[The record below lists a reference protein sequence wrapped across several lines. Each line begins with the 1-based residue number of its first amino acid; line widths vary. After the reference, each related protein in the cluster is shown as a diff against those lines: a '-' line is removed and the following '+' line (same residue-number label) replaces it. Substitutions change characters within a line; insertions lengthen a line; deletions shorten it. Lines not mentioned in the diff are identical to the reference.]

1 MKKYLVIWLTI
12 IMIGSLTA
20 TVSAAAIGVN
30 VAPGFVAE
38 LGGQFTPAGN
48 DFCPAF
54 YAGLNNKVALGVM
67 YDSSFN
73 YFTVLGRY
81 VIVTNV
87 AANLLY
93 RLDGSNG
100 WMVDLRG
107 KYFLNQ
113 SLALAGKYGYD
124 SLSSGSAVI
133 GQVEYLVND
142 HWLGNAGLSYAY
154 STTFL
159 VLGAEFFTGNIDI
172 GVDCAFPAHD
182 FSKPVIAVVVDYLL
196 KK

>member
-1 MKKYLVIWLTI
+1 MRK
-12 IMIGSLTA
+12 
-20 TVSAAAIGVN
+20 
-30 VAPGFVAE
+30 
-38 LGGQFTPAGN
+38 
-48 DFCPAF
+48 
-54 YAGLNNKVALGVM
+54 GLNNKVALGVM

-87 AANLLY
+87 AADLFY

-113 SLALAGKYGYD
+113 SWALAGKYGYD
-124 SLSSGSAVI
+124 SLSSGSAVT

-172 GVDCAFPAHD
+172 GVDCVFPAHD